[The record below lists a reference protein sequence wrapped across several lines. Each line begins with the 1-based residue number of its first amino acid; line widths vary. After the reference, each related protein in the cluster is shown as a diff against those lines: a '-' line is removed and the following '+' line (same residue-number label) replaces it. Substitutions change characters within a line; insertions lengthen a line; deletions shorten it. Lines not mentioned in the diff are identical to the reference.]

1 MSEFK
6 VSIFCP
12 YCLMHTSLRMAPAEY
27 TNALLNRTE
36 QTAALWA
43 KSFQEKWW
51 IGVCNYCDR
60 PVLVLNQGESVF
72 PLPMPS
78 KTDDRIPKDIREDLI
93 EAKFCFSV
101 RAYRACAVMAR
112 RCMQST
118 CLEKGATKK
127 DLQDQLNEL
136 ATNGIITRELKEW
149 ADIVRWVAND
159 AAHPNKQN
167 VTFEDAEDILNL
179 AEQFLQVIYVAP
191 AIAKERKTK
200 RGK

>member
-12 YCLMHTSLRMAPAEY
+12 YCQLHTSLRMAPAEY
-27 TNALLNRTE
+27 TNALLNRKDY
-36 QTAALWA
+36 TAALWA

-51 IGVCNYCDR
+51 IGVCNYCDQ

-72 PLPMPS
+72 PLPLPS

-93 EAKFCFSV
+93 EAKLCFSV

-118 CLEKGATKK
+118 CLDKGATKK
-127 DLQDQLNEL
+127 DLRDQLNEL
-136 ATNGIITRELKEW
+136 STNGIITRELKEW
-149 ADIVRWVAND
+149 ADVVRWVGND
-159 AAHPNKQN
+159 AAHSKKDV
-167 VTFEDAEDILNL
+167 VTLEDAEDILKL
-179 AEQFLQVIYVAP
+179 SEQFLHVIYVAP